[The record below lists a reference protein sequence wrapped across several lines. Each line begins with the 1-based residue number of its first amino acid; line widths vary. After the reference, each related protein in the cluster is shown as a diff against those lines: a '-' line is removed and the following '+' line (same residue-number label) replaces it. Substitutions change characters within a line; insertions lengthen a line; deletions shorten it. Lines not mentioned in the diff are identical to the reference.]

1 MLTGFVL
8 LITFIFPVIQPVNE
22 RIYPTLE
29 ACEQMKAQI
38 LERLPFAEL
47 ECAGVK
53 KTIEKRSIFKL
64 AY

>member
-8 LITFIFPVIQPVNE
+8 FITSTFPVIQPVNE

-29 ACEQMKAQI
+29 ACEQMKARI
-38 LERLPFAEL
+38 LERRPFAEL

-53 KTIEKRSIFKL
+53 KRLKSDQ
-64 AY
+64 